1 MQSEIPL
8 PSRSGAESML
18 PSLQVPFKRRCYEAV
33 MKLHKYCSNTCGGTS
48 RGIFP
53 VYIEWKGKGKFIY
66 INPAPHWFS
75 EVIGCNFLKLSSI
88 F

>member
-33 MKLHKYCSNTCGGTS
+33 MKLYKYCNNMCGGTS
-48 RGIFP
+48 RRIFP
-53 VYIEWKGKGKFIY
+53 VNMEWKVKGKFHIHKSC
-66 INPAPHWFS
+66 PPL
-75 EVIGCNFLKLSSI
+75 VL
-88 F
+88 